1 MFTFYCL
8 EIDNDQRRPQG
19 PQRSGRPRR
28 VLHTRTILTTIAIL
42 AALAAGSCKK
52 KKEKVYPQYPPPSWK
67 TEVTGQFTYTMT
79 AVVKLPPELES
90 ANQAG
95 DELAAFIGDQ
105 CRAVAEPVKPGSS
118 QLFHLLITDD
128 PAETKKDT
136 ISYFRAST
144 PNKS

>member
-1 MFTFYCL
+1 MRIMDWSSDVCSS
-8 EIDNDQRRPQG
+8 D
-19 PQRSGRPRR
+19 
-28 VLHTRTILTTIAIL
+28 LHTRTILTTIAIL

-95 DELAAFIGDQ
+95 DALAAFIGDQ
-105 CRAVAEPVKPGSS
+105 RSEERREGKGCVRTG
-118 QLFHLLITDD
+118 
-128 PAETKKDT
+128 
-136 ISYFRAST
+136 R
-144 PNKS
+144 

>member
-79 AVVKLPPELES
+79 AVRSEERRVGKECVS
-90 ANQAG
+90 T
-95 DELAAFIGDQ
+95 
-105 CRAVAEPVKPGSS
+105 CRSRWSPY
-118 QLFHLLITDD
+118 H
-128 PAETKKDT
+128 
-136 ISYFRAST
+136 
-144 PNKS
+144 